1 MRVLRRSNDL
11 NGIWKKM
18 VIEYISGSNLA
29 ILINGSWKLWQCFVN
44 WLGISWCMPRTV
56 QWLMAGFKR
65 EL

>member
-1 MRVLRRSNDL
+1 
-11 NGIWKKM
+11 M

-44 WLGISWCMPRTV
+44 WLGIRWCMPRTV